1 MDNDMNIFKRTHQK
15 IRKKIAKNEK
25 AALIIYLVAFSLI
38 LISLIRQA
46 IHGNYFNVLL
56 CAFSLILA
64 SIPSRIEARTK
75 WELPQTLE
83 IIIICFVFA
92 AEILGEI
99 ENFYFH
105 IPIWDSLLHITTGF
119 LAAAVAFAAID
130 LVNTHAKRIHMTPF
144 FVVAVAFCFSMTIAV
159 LWEFFEFGAD
169 CLIKTDM
176 QKDVIL
182 SQISTVTLDME
193 NANNPVIVDDIAKTI
208 MYDKNGNILA
218 TIQNG
223 YLDIGV
229 FDTMKDMFVNMI
241 GAVVFSVYGYLY
253 LKKKDKY
260 KFIEKII
267 ISEQESVTL

>member
-1 MDNDMNIFKRTHQK
+1 
-15 IRKKIAKNEK
+15 
-25 AALIIYLVAFSLI
+25 
-38 LISLIRQA
+38 
-46 IHGNYFNVLL
+46 
-56 CAFSLILA
+56 
-64 SIPSRIEARTK
+64 
-75 WELPQTLE
+75 
-83 IIIICFVFA
+83 
-92 AEILGEI
+92 
-99 ENFYFH
+99 
-105 IPIWDSLLHITTGF
+105 
-119 LAAAVAFAAID
+119 
-130 LVNTHAKRIHMTPF
+130 MTPF

-193 NANNPVIVDDIAKTI
+193 NANNPVIVDDIAKSI

>member
-38 LISLIRQA
+38 LISLIRQV

-56 CAFSLILA
+56 CAFSLILV

-130 LVNTHAKRIHMTPF
+130 LVNTHAKRIHMTPS